1 MNQPTSEPKIRRFPP
16 LLVVLCCLFV
26 AMLAAWYFW
35 VSANTS
41 SLRDEI
47 DAWVESGDPLTF
59 ADLDRLRG
67 PIDPLTDAGPEYAA
81 AFTAA
86 SSVDWG
92 EAQVLQQACE
102 RKFPSGANVPRPSV
116 PDASANVDGA
126 SAEGEPAEGEPA
138 DGEPTS
144 VELTV
149 PQLEARLDAFLETAH
164 RLTAALD
171 LGAERPVCTLDLNV
185 RFGPSA
191 TLSGLSTMRHLA
203 SLAHLR
209 IYRALL
215 RGDPTEA
222 SAATVAAL
230 RLPRALE
237 REPVLILHLVATAL
251 RIRVVRLVP
260 LVLQTHPGTA
270 DLLRLEAALAE
281 IDRPDSFTNALRVE
295 RVQALLLMRQAVA
308 GMLEVDVSAGRPLPE
323 ELPVNFLS
331 RITMRRLCRAYLQE
345 FREFLAAAA
354 GKWPAPL
361 KAFQSMK
368 WDSARAGFSL
378 THVVESGVKH
388 AGNLLTLARCA
399 RVAVLLERYRS
410 DQGEVPGSLAD
421 LTRFHGVSLPLD
433 PFSGGELL
441 FRRDKTSYTIYGV
454 GLDERDHGGTLLEG
468 GDSGDA
474 SDVGLRVEM
483 SERQVR

>member
-1 MNQPTSEPKIRRFPP
+1 MNQPTPEPRIRRVSP

-35 VSANTS
+35 ITANTS

-92 EAQVLQQACE
+92 EAQVLLQACE

-116 PDASANVDGA
+116 RDASAMVDGA
-126 SAEGEPAEGEPA
+126 PPDGEPAA
-138 DGEPTS
+138 

-149 PQLEARLDAFLETAH
+149 PQLEARLDALLETAQTM
-164 RLTAALD
+164 TAALD
-171 LGAERPVCTLDLNV
+171 RGAERPVCTLDLNARLGV
-185 RFGPSA
+185 GGPLSA
-191 TLSGLSTMRHLA
+191 LSTMRVVA
-203 SLAHLR
+203 SLAQLR

-215 RGDPTEA
+215 RDDPTAA

-237 REPVLILHLVATAL
+237 REPVLILHLVATSL
-251 RIRVVRLVP
+251 RIGVVRLVP

-281 IDRPDSFTNALRVE
+281 TDRPDSFTNAVRVE
-295 RVQALLLMRQAVA
+295 RVQALLLMRQVVA
-308 GMLEVDVSAGRPLPE
+308 GMLEVDVSAGRPSPQ
-323 ELPVNFLS
+323 ELPVSFLS
-331 RITMRRLCRAYLQE
+331 RIAMRRLCRAYLRE

-361 KAFQSMK
+361 KAFQSLK
-368 WDSARAGFSL
+368 WDSARSGFSL
-378 THVVESGVKH
+378 TPMVESGVKH

-399 RVAVLLERYRS
+399 RVAILLERYRN
-410 DQGEVPGSLAD
+410 DQREVPGSLAD

-454 GLDERDHGGTLLEG
+454 GSDERDHGGALLEVG
-468 GDSGDA
+468 GSGDA
-474 SDVGLRVEM
+474 SDVGLRVET
-483 SERQVR
+483 SERP